1 MQRFTPEQRLAAEQL
16 VASRLR
22 AKGVPIRGPIRAKG
36 VVLHEGT
43 MAITYLHDGKQCIH
57 IILGVPTYDE

>member
-16 VASRLR
+16 VESRLR
-22 AKGVPIRGPIRAKG
+22 AKGFPIRGPIRAKG

-43 MAITYLHDGKQCIH
+43 MALTYLHDGKQCV
-57 IILGVPTYDE
+57 LVVRGVPH